1 MNRETLHLSMPDGIN
16 FVCKNRVGF
25 RGVLKTLQNIND
37 GAFLRK

>member
-16 FVCKNRVGF
+16 FVCKNGVGF
-25 RGVLKTLQNIND
+25 RGVLRTLQNISD